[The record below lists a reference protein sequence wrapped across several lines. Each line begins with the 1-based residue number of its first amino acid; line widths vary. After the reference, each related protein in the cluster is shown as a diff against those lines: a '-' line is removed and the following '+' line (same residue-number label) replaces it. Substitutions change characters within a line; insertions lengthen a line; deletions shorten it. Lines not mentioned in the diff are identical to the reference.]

1 METATP
7 MLKQYH
13 AIKEKHRDCVLLF
26 RLGDFY
32 EMFFEDAKVAAR
44 ALDLVLTGRG
54 KAPDGRVPMCGF
66 PYHAAKNYIAR
77 LIKAGHKVAICEQLE
92 DPSLAKG
99 IVQRDVTRVITSG
112 TYLDESSAEAR
123 YILALHP
130 NNTSAGLSFSDPTSG
145 VIQTNEFPLDAHRFA
160 ELIGKLPIHEC
171 VFPESAQEQVKNL
184 FKHPLL
190 QSKNIALSPFDDWC
204 FNPDIARKSLCEH
217 FGVHNLHGFGIEELP
232 YAAASAGAL
241 LEYLKQMNKQP
252 LRHMDRIA
260 LYDDSEYCYITPAAC
275 RGLELNAFIQNLDI
289 GT

>member
-66 PYHAAKNYIAR
+66 PHHSAKNYIAR

-92 DPSLAKG
+92 DPALAKS

-112 TYLDESSAEAR
+112 TYLDENSAEAR
-123 YILALHP
+123 YILALNP
-130 NNTSAGLSFSDPTSG
+130 NQRSTGVSFSDPTSG
-145 VIQTNEFPLDAHRFA
+145 IIQANEYPLDPNRIAA
-160 ELIGKLPIHEC
+160 LIAKLPVYEC
-171 VFPESAQEQVKNL
+171 VFPESARDQVKIL
-184 FKHPLL
+184 F
-190 QSKNIALSPFDDWC
+190 
-204 FNPDIARKSLCEH
+204 
-217 FGVHNLHGFGIEELP
+217 
-232 YAAASAGAL
+232 
-241 LEYLKQMNKQP
+241 
-252 LRHMDRIA
+252 
-260 LYDDSEYCYITPAAC
+260 
-275 RGLELNAFIQNLDI
+275 
-289 GT
+289 